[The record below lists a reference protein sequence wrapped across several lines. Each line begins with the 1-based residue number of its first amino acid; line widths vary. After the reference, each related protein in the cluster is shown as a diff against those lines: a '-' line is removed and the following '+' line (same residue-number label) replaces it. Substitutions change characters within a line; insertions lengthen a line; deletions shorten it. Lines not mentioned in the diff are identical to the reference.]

1 MHITAEENTAGVSAP
16 RTTVHPLVRHVRN
29 VTVSVFALVAATAL
43 AVLLASRGPSAAG
56 LDILGREILTVTSG
70 SMEPEFRTGDAI
82 AIRRVDGAAA
92 AGLPAGT
99 VVTFRASGGNG
110 ALITHRIIGSRI
122 SAGGQR
128 VYTTKGDANADAD
141 TADLVPA
148 RIVGVLDYSVPRLGY
163 VLTAMRQR
171 SVTLP
176 LAASALLASL
186 AVSAWPRGARV
197 QVIPG
202 EHQIPN
208 KKENT

>member
-1 MHITAEENTAGVSAP
+1 
-16 RTTVHPLVRHVRN
+16 
-29 VTVSVFALVAATAL
+29 
-43 AVLLASRGPSAAG
+43 
-56 LDILGREILTVTSG
+56 
-70 SMEPEFRTGDAI
+70 MEPEFRTGDAI

-163 VLTAMRQR
+163 VLNAMRQR

-186 AVSAWPRGARV
+186 AVSAWPRGARA
-197 QVIPG
+197 Q
-202 EHQIPN
+202 EIPN